1 MAMDTPLGVAARGV
15 GGVLALGASILGL
28 VYLVHGVVTTPP
40 RKAPA
45 LYCPAHCRPMQAL
58 LRNRPIPPVHSF
70 AKPFDIC
77 EAP

>member
-1 MAMDTPLGVAARGV
+1 MTMHGTLGVAARRV
-15 GGVLALGASILGL
+15 GGVIALGASL
-28 VYLVHGVVTTPP
+28 VGFFAFVHGVLTTPP

-45 LYCPAHCRPMQAL
+45 LYCPAHCRPMQTL

-77 EAP
+77 EEP